1 MYLAMKKAFFAS
13 IILVGLFLCGCGETA
28 AGPGAGVG
36 AGAEPGKETK
46 TADPNNSERAAGG
59 PTQAQV
65 D

>member
-1 MYLAMKKAFFAS
+1 MKKALFAS
-13 IILVGLFLCGCGETA
+13 IVLVGLFLCGCGETA

-36 AGAEPGKETK
+36 TGAEPGKETMTK
-46 TADPNNSERAAGG
+46 DPQGGERAAGG